1 MMVFLWQI
9 CEKTKFLIYYL
20 GMTRQERREKRRE
33 IREQNRDFIK
43 RLAPLIER
51 KYRTSI
57 HFEESLMADDGKVY
71 VDVDLTNI
79 ESPFSVFSY
88 NRRMDPEI
96 FDYIDQ
102 QVFFLRAAIPVVIN
116 FDDGGKYSEEMKEK
130 IRKYV
135 KRHYSLEY
143 EDKRMEHKKSM
154 WFAFVLLVIGLITLG
169 LHFLFSALKIW
180 TDVLDELTLIMAW
193 MFTWQSMD
201 AFFVSGHNK
210 RVDIYN
216 SGQLALAEVTFGPP
230 HIYND
235 SQKQ

>member
-1 MMVFLWQI
+1 
-9 CEKTKFLIYYL
+9 
-20 GMTRQERREKRRE
+20 MTRQERREKRRE
-33 IREQNRDFIK
+33 IREQNKEFVQ
-43 RLAPLIER
+43 RLKPLIER

-57 HFEESLMADDGKVY
+57 HYEDSLTADDGKVY

-88 NRRMDPEI
+88 NRRMNPEI

-102 QVFFLRAAIPVVIN
+102 QVFFLRAAIPIVIN

-143 EDKRMEHKKSM
+143 EDKRLTHRKSM
-154 WFAFVLLVIGLITLG
+154 WFALLLLIVGIISLAV
-169 LHFLFSALKIW
+169 HFAVVFAPGDGPGSSIM
-180 TDVLDELTLIMAW
+180 DELTLITSW
-193 MFTWQSMD
+193 MFIWQSLD
-201 AFFVSGHNK
+201 LFLVSGHTK

-230 HIYND
+230 HLHNND
-235 SQKQ
+235 KNKGEIK

>member
-1 MMVFLWQI
+1 MTKE
-9 CEKTKFLIYYL
+9 EKLEK
-20 GMTRQERREKRRE
+20 REKRKE
-33 IREQNRDFIK
+33 IREQNKEFIE
-43 RLAPLIER
+43 RLKPLIAK
-51 KYRTSI
+51 KYRTSM
-57 HFEESLMADDGKVY
+57 HFEDSLMDDDGTVY
-71 VDVDLTNI
+71 VDVDLTKI
-79 ESPFSVFSY
+79 ETPFSIFSY

-102 QVFFLRAAIPVVIN
+102 QVFYLRASIPIVIN
-116 FDDGGKYSEEMKEK
+116 FDDGGKYNEELKEK
-130 IRKYV
+130 VKKYV

-154 WFAFVLLVIGLITLG
+154 WFAVILLVIGLIMLG
-169 LHFLFSALKIW
+169 LHFLFSALDIW

>member
-1 MMVFLWQI
+1 
-9 CEKTKFLIYYL
+9 
-20 GMTRQERREKRRE
+20 MTRQEKREKIKE
-33 IREQNRDFIK
+33 IRAQNREFIQ
-43 RLAPLIER
+43 RLKPLIE
-51 KYRTSI
+51 KKFRTSMRY
-57 HFEESLMADDGKVY
+57 EDSLTADDGKVY

-102 QVFFLRAAIPVVIN
+102 QVFFLRAAIPIVIN

-130 IRKYV
+130 IAKYV

-143 EDKRMEHKKSM
+143 EDKRLMHRKSM
-154 WFAFVLLVIGLITLG
+154 WFAFILVIVGIISLAI
-169 LHFLFSALKIW
+169 HFAILFGTDKKISA
-180 TDVLDELTLIMAW
+180 VFDELTLISSW
-193 MFTWQSMD
+193 MFIWQGLDM
-201 AFFVSGHNK
+201 FLVSGHSK

-230 HIYND
+230 HTNNNH
-235 SQKQ
+235 KKEGETK

>member
-1 MMVFLWQI
+1 
-9 CEKTKFLIYYL
+9 
-20 GMTRQERREKRRE
+20 MTRKERREKRKE
-33 IREQNRDFIK
+33 IREQNKEFIQ
-43 RLAPLIER
+43 RLKPLIER

-57 HFEESLMADDGKVY
+57 HYEDSLMADDGKVY

-102 QVFFLRAAIPVVIN
+102 QVFYLRAAIPIVIN

-143 EDKRMEHKKSM
+143 EDKRLTHRKSM
-154 WFAFVLLVIGLITLG
+154 LFAFVLMIVGIISLAV
-169 LHFLFSALKIW
+169 HFAFFFGPDNPGSS
-180 TDVLDELTLIMAW
+180 VMDELTLITSW
-193 MFTWQSMD
+193 MFIWQSLD
-201 AFFVSGHNK
+201 LFLVSGHTK
-210 RVDIYN
+210 REDIYN

-230 HIYND
+230 HLHN
-235 SQKQ
+235 KK

>member
-1 MMVFLWQI
+1 
-9 CEKTKFLIYYL
+9 
-20 GMTRQERREKRRE
+20 MTRKERREKRKE
-33 IREQNRDFIK
+33 IREQNKEFIK
-43 RLAPLIER
+43 RLKPLIER
-51 KYRTSI
+51 RYLTSI
-57 HFEESLMADDGKVY
+57 RFEDSLMADDGKVY

-116 FDDGGKYSEEMKEK
+116 FDDGGKYNEEMKEK

-143 EDKRMEHKKSM
+143 EDKRMEHRKSII
-154 WFAFVLLVIGLITLG
+154 FASFLMMTGLIVLG
-169 LHFLFSALKIW
+169 LHFLFGALKVW

-193 MFTWQSMD
+193 MFIWQSMD
-201 AFFVSGHNK
+201 AFVISGHSK

-230 HIYND
+230 HNYHDPKN
-235 SQKQ
+235 Q

>member
-1 MMVFLWQI
+1 
-9 CEKTKFLIYYL
+9 
-20 GMTRQERREKRRE
+20 MTRKERREKRKE
-33 IREQNRDFIK
+33 IREQNREFIK

-51 KYRTSI
+51 KYRTSMR
-57 HFEESLMADDGKVY
+57 FEESLMAEDGKVY

-116 FDDGGKYSEEMKEK
+116 FDDGGKYNEEMKEK

-143 EDKRMEHKKSM
+143 EDKRLEHRKSII
-154 WFAFVLLVIGLITLG
+154 FASFILLTGLVVLG
-169 LHFLFSALKIW
+169 LHFLFTALDVW
-180 TDVLDELTLIMAW
+180 TDVLDELTLIMSW
-193 MFTWQSMD
+193 MFIWQSLDM
-201 AFFVSGHNK
+201 FLISGHSK

-230 HIYND
+230 HNYHDN
-235 SQKQ
+235 QKS